1 MKEKVSTKV
10 QIDKLNISY
19 INKVTMKKIGR
30 LNPRSVS
37 DKQTKVIPHEKC
49 VFYSLAKIRDIL
61 NPMVFPKMFFRKRVK
76 PCFFCVTFNIIVSHI
91 FPENFIEISQ
101 FVQKI

>member
-1 MKEKVSTKV
+1 MTEKVSTKV

-19 INKVTMKKIGR
+19 INKVIMKKIGR

-49 VFYSLAKIRDIL
+49 VFYSLAKITEP
-61 NPMVFPKMFFRKRVK
+61 NGFSKNVFQKKGEALFF
-76 PCFFCVTFNIIVSHI
+76 
-91 FPENFIEISQ
+91 
-101 FVQKI
+101 FV

>member
-1 MKEKVSTKV
+1 MTEKVSTKV

-19 INKVTMKKIGR
+19 INKVIMKKIGR

-76 PCFFCVTFNIIVSHI
+76 PWFFLCDF
-91 FPENFIEISQ
+91 
-101 FVQKI
+101 